1 MYFVVNYITWQNMVG
16 VENDQLFFVGR
27 RVGVASLGQ
36 RSSVNQLLAMEHFP
50 GKNLTQQEFVRSFDI
65 SHAVVWELTEIHAL
79 PVPARICSMLKSFLT
94 WWKRVVVWMKYKSYI
109 QKYLNLQISTGNIDF
124 SPFLYRPTHPPPP
137 IASQTYFKN
146 ENLEQYNLTFK
157 V

>member
-1 MYFVVNYITWQNMVG
+1 MVG

-36 RSSVNQLLAMEHFP
+36 RSSVNQLFAMEHFP

-94 WWKRVVVWMKYKSYI
+94 WWKWVVVWMKYKSYI
-109 QKYLNLQISTGNIDF
+109 LQYLKFANLYSSGNIYF
-124 SPFLYRPTHPPPP
+124 SPFLYQPTHPPPQ
-137 IASQTYFKN
+137 IASKTYFKN